1 MEQGSNRQMKV
12 TPINEFGSG
21 AAHYPVV
28 ILDHVVWGDRKLDR
42 E

>member
-28 ILDHVVWGDRKLDR
+28 ILDHVV
-42 E
+42 